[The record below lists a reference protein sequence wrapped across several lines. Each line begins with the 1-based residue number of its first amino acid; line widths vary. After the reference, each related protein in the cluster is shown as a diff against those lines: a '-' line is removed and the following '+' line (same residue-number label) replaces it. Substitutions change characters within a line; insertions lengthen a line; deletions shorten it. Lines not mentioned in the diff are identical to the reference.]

1 MPKAN
6 PNQIRLPVMF
16 DLADPR
22 QKAAYEILKNA
33 GYGKRTPI
41 IVDALL
47 DSLKTNALLSQAK
60 ESGVSNVSETDIRRA
75 IEDSMESVLNR
86 YFSKSEISTLEPQ
99 REVLPIQAPAIAP
112 AIQEPAPV
120 QPIPE
125 SQPSFVPYVPAAPA
139 TAQPAVPDEGH
150 MSQLLSIADAFF

>member
-16 DLADPR
+16 DLTDPR

-47 DSLKTNALLSQAK
+47 DSLKTNVLLNQAK
-60 ESGVSNVSETDIRRA
+60 ESGISNVSEADIRRA
-75 IEDSMESVLNR
+75 VQDSMESVLNR
-86 YFSKSEISTLEPQ
+86 YFSKPETPAPEPEPVQ
-99 REVLPIQAPAIAP
+99 VPTPAPTV
-112 AIQEPAPV
+112 QEPVTSEPSPAP
-120 QPIPE
+120 Q
-125 SQPSFVPYVPAAPA
+125 QSFVPYVPVAPVP
-139 TAQPAVPDEGH
+139 AQPSTPDEGH
-150 MSQLLSIADAFF
+150 MNQLLSIADAFF

>member
-16 DLADPR
+16 DLTDPR

-47 DSLKTNALLSQAK
+47 DSLKTNVLLSQAK
-60 ESGVSNVSETDIRRA
+60 ESSASNVSETDIRRA
-75 IEDSMESVLNR
+75 VEDSMESVLNR
-86 YFSKSEISTLEPQ
+86 YFLKSEASAPDPQPEPVQ
-99 REVLPIQAPAIAP
+99 TPTPAPI
-112 AIQEPAPV
+112 IQEPAPT
-120 QPIPE
+120 P
-125 SQPSFVPYVPAAPA
+125 QPSFVPYVPAAPVP
-139 TAQPAVPDEGH
+139 AQASVPDEGH
-150 MSQLLSIADAFF
+150 MNQLLSIADAFF

>member
-16 DLADPR
+16 DLTDPR

-47 DSLKTNALLSQAK
+47 DSLKTNVLLSQAK
-60 ESGVSNVSETDIRRA
+60 ESSASNMSETDIRRA
-75 IEDSMESVLNR
+75 VEDSMESVLNR
-86 YFSKSEISTLEPQ
+86 YFSKSEASAPEPQ
-99 REVLPIQAPAIAP
+99 PEPVRAPIPAPV
-112 AIQEPAPV
+112 IQEPAPT
-120 QPIPE
+120 P
-125 SQPSFVPYVPAAPA
+125 QPSFVPYVPAAPVP
-139 TAQPAVPDEGH
+139 AQPSVPDEGH
-150 MSQLLSIADAFF
+150 MNQLLSIADAFF

>member
-16 DLADPR
+16 DLTDPR

-47 DSLKTNALLSQAK
+47 DSLKTNVLLSQAK
-60 ESGVSNVSETDIRRA
+60 ESSASNMSETDIRRA
-75 IEDSMESVLNR
+75 VEDSMESVLNR
-86 YFSKSEISTLEPQ
+86 YFSKSEASAPQPQPEPVQ
-99 REVLPIQAPAIAP
+99 TPTPASV
-112 AIQEPAPV
+112 IQEPAPV
-120 QPIPE
+120 QPAPHTAAKLCSVCSCRSCTRTSIRTGRGTHE
-125 SQPSFVPYVPAAPA
+125 SAA
-139 TAQPAVPDEGH
+139 
-150 MSQLLSIADAFF
+150 LYC

>member
-16 DLADPR
+16 DLTDPR

-47 DSLKTNALLSQAK
+47 DSLKTNVLLSQAK
-60 ESGVSNVSETDIRRA
+60 ESSASNMSETDIRRA
-75 IEDSMESVLNR
+75 VEDSMESVLNR
-86 YFSKSEISTLEPQ
+86 YFSKSEASAPQ
-99 REVLPIQAPAIAP
+99 P
-112 AIQEPAPV
+112 
-120 QPIPE
+120 QPTRTNAYTRFCYSRACPCTACSHTAAKLCSVCSCRSCTRTSIRTGRGTHE
-125 SQPSFVPYVPAAPA
+125 SAA
-139 TAQPAVPDEGH
+139 
-150 MSQLLSIADAFF
+150 LYC

>member
-16 DLADPR
+16 DLTDPR

-47 DSLKTNALLSQAK
+47 DSLKTNVLLSQAK
-60 ESGVSNVSETDIRRA
+60 ESSASNVSETDIRRA
-75 IEDSMESVLNR
+75 VEDSMESVLNR
-86 YFSKSEISTLEPQ
+86 YFSKPEAPAPEPQ
-99 REVLPIQAPAIAP
+99 PEPVRAPSPAPI
-112 AIQEPAPV
+112 IQEPAPT
-120 QPIPE
+120 P
-125 SQPSFVPYVPAAPA
+125 QPSFVPYVPAAPVP
-139 TAQPAVPDEGH
+139 AQASVPDEGH
-150 MSQLLSIADAFF
+150 MNQLLSIADAFF

>member
-16 DLADPR
+16 DLTDPR

-47 DSLKTNALLSQAK
+47 DSLKTNVLLSQAK
-60 ESGVSNVSETDIRRA
+60 ESSASNVSETDIRRA
-75 IEDSMESVLNR
+75 VEDSMESVLNR
-86 YFSKSEISTLEPQ
+86 YFSKSEAPSTEPQ
-99 REVLPIQAPAIAP
+99 PKPVRTPT
-112 AIQEPAPV
+112 PAPT
-120 QPIPE
+120 P
-125 SQPSFVPYVPAAPA
+125 QPSFVPYVPAAPVP
-139 TAQPAVPDEGH
+139 AQASVPDEGH
-150 MSQLLSIADAFF
+150 MNQLLSIADAFF

>member
-16 DLADPR
+16 DLTDPR

-47 DSLKTNALLSQAK
+47 DSLKTNVLLSQAK
-60 ESGVSNVSETDIRRA
+60 ESSASNMSETDIRRA
-75 IEDSMESVLNR
+75 VEDSMESVLNR
-86 YFSKSEISTLEPQ
+86 YFYTRFCYSRACPCTACSHTAAKLCSVCSCRSCTRTSIRTG
-99 REVLPIQAPAIAP
+99 RGTH
-112 AIQEPAPV
+112 
-120 QPIPE
+120 E
-125 SQPSFVPYVPAAPA
+125 SAA
-139 TAQPAVPDEGH
+139 
-150 MSQLLSIADAFF
+150 LYC

>member
-16 DLADPR
+16 DLTDPR

-47 DSLKTNALLSQAK
+47 DSLKTNVLLSQAK
-60 ESGVSNVSETDIRRA
+60 ESSASNVSETDIRRA
-75 IEDSMESVLNR
+75 VEDSMESVLNR
-86 YFSKSEISTLEPQ
+86 YFSKSEASAPEPQ
-99 REVLPIQAPAIAP
+99 PEPVRAPIPAPV
-112 AIQEPAPV
+112 IQEPAPT
-120 QPIPE
+120 P
-125 SQPSFVPYVPAAPA
+125 QPSFVPYVPAAPVP
-139 TAQPAVPDEGH
+139 AQPSVPDEGH
-150 MSQLLSIADAFF
+150 MNQLLSIADAFF

>member
-16 DLADPR
+16 DLTDPR

-47 DSLKTNALLSQAK
+47 DSLKTNVLLSQAK
-60 ESGVSNVSETDIRRA
+60 ESRASNVSETDIRRA
-75 IEDSMESVLNR
+75 VEDSMESVLNR
-86 YFSKSEISTLEPQ
+86 YFSKSEASAPEPQ
-99 REVLPIQAPAIAP
+99 PEPVRAPIPAPV
-112 AIQEPAPV
+112 IQEPAPT
-120 QPIPE
+120 P
-125 SQPSFVPYVPAAPA
+125 QPSFVPYVPAAPVP
-139 TAQPAVPDEGH
+139 AQPSVPDEGH
-150 MSQLLSIADAFF
+150 MNQLLSIADAFF

>member
-16 DLADPR
+16 DLTDPR

-47 DSLKTNALLSQAK
+47 DSLKTNVLLSQAK
-60 ESGVSNVSETDIRRA
+60 ESTASNVSETDIRRA
-75 IEDSMESVLNR
+75 VEDSMESVLNR
-86 YFSKSEISTLEPQ
+86 YFSKPEAPATEPQ
-99 REVLPIQAPAIAP
+99 SKPVRTPTPAPV
-112 AIQEPAPV
+112 IQEPAPV
-120 QPIPE
+120 QPAPTP
-125 SQPSFVPYVPAAPA
+125 QPSFVPYVPAAPVP
-139 TAQPAVPDEGH
+139 AQPSVPDEGH
-150 MSQLLSIADAFF
+150 MNQLLSIADAFF

>member
-16 DLADPR
+16 DLTDPR

-47 DSLKTNALLSQAK
+47 DSLKTNVLLSQAK
-60 ESGVSNVSETDIRRA
+60 ESSASNVSETDIRRA
-75 IEDSMESVLNR
+75 VEASMESVLNR
-86 YFSKSEISTLEPQ
+86 YFSKSEASASEPQ
-99 REVLPIQAPAIAP
+99 PEPVRAPIPAPV
-112 AIQEPAPV
+112 IQEPAPT
-120 QPIPE
+120 P
-125 SQPSFVPYVPAAPA
+125 QPSFVPYVPAAPVP
-139 TAQPAVPDEGH
+139 AQPSVPDEGH
-150 MSQLLSIADAFF
+150 MNQLLSIADAFF

>member
-16 DLADPR
+16 DLTDPR

-47 DSLKTNALLSQAK
+47 DSLKTNVLLSQAK
-60 ESGVSNVSETDIRRA
+60 ESSASNVSETDIRRA
-75 IEDSMESVLNR
+75 VEDSMESVLNR
-86 YFSKSEISTLEPQ
+86 YFSKSEASAPEPQ
-99 REVLPIQAPAIAP
+99 PEPVRAPIPAPV
-112 AIQEPAPV
+112 IQEPAPT
-120 QPIPE
+120 P
-125 SQPSFVPYVPAAPA
+125 QPSFVPYVPTAPVP
-139 TAQPAVPDEGH
+139 AQPSVPDEGH
-150 MSQLLSIADAFF
+150 MNQLLSIADAFF

>member
-16 DLADPR
+16 DLTDPR

-47 DSLKTNALLSQAK
+47 DSLKTNVLLSQAK
-60 ESGVSNVSETDIRRA
+60 ESSASNMSETDIRRA
-75 IEDSMESVLNR
+75 VEDSMESVLNR
-86 YFSKSEISTLEPQ
+86 YFSKSEASAPQ
-99 REVLPIQAPAIAP
+99 PQPE
-112 AIQEPAPV
+112 PV
-120 QPIPE
+120 QTPTPASVIKSLPLYSLLPHR
-125 SQPSFVPYVPAAPA
+125 SQALFRMFLPLLYPHKQPYR
-139 TAQPAVPDEGH
+139 TRDT
-150 MSQLLSIADAFF
+150 

>member
-16 DLADPR
+16 DLTDPR

-47 DSLKTNALLSQAK
+47 DSLKTNVLLSQAK
-60 ESGVSNVSETDIRRA
+60 ESSASNVSETDIRRA
-75 IEDSMESVLNR
+75 VEDSMESVLNR
-86 YFSKSEISTLEPQ
+86 YFSKSEASTPEPQ
-99 REVLPIQAPAIAP
+99 PEPVRAPIPAPV
-112 AIQEPAPV
+112 IQEPAPT
-120 QPIPE
+120 P
-125 SQPSFVPYVPAAPA
+125 QPSFVPYVPAAPVP
-139 TAQPAVPDEGH
+139 AQPSVPDEGH
-150 MSQLLSIADAFF
+150 MNQLLSIADAFF

>member
-16 DLADPR
+16 DLTDPR

-47 DSLKTNALLSQAK
+47 DSLKTNVLLSKAK
-60 ESGVSNVSETDIRRA
+60 ESSASNMSETDIRRA
-75 IEDSMESVLNR
+75 VEDSMESVLNR
-86 YFSKSEISTLEPQ
+86 YFSKSEASAPQPQPEPVQ
-99 REVLPIQAPAIAP
+99 TPTPAPV
-112 AIQEPAPV
+112 IQEPAPT
-120 QPIPE
+120 P
-125 SQPSFVPYVPAAPA
+125 QPSFVPYVPAAPVP
-139 TAQPAVPDEGH
+139 AQPSVPDEGH
-150 MSQLLSIADAFF
+150 MNQLLSIADAFF

>member
-16 DLADPR
+16 DLTDPR

-47 DSLKTNALLSQAK
+47 DSLKTNVLLSQAK
-60 ESGVSNVSETDIRRA
+60 ESSASNVSETDIRRA
-75 IEDSMESVLNR
+75 VEDSMESVLNR
-86 YFSKSEISTLEPQ
+86 YFSKSEASASEPQ
-99 REVLPIQAPAIAP
+99 PEPVRAPIPAPV
-112 AIQEPAPV
+112 IQEPAPT
-120 QPIPE
+120 P
-125 SQPSFVPYVPAAPA
+125 QPSFVPYVPAAPVP
-139 TAQPAVPDEGH
+139 AQPSVPDEGH
-150 MSQLLSIADAFF
+150 MNQLLSIADAFF

>member
-16 DLADPR
+16 DLTDPR

-47 DSLKTNALLSQAK
+47 DSLKTNVLLSQAK
-60 ESGVSNVSETDIRRA
+60 ESSASNVSETDIRRA
-75 IEDSMESVLNR
+75 VEDSMESVLNR
-86 YFSKSEISTLEPQ
+86 YFSKSEASAPKPQPEPV
-99 REVLPIQAPAIAP
+99 RAPIPAPV
-112 AIQEPAPV
+112 IQEPAPT
-120 QPIPE
+120 P
-125 SQPSFVPYVPAAPA
+125 QPSFVPYVPAAPVP
-139 TAQPAVPDEGH
+139 AQPSVPDEGH
-150 MSQLLSIADAFF
+150 MNQLLSIADAFF

>member
-16 DLADPR
+16 DLTDPR

-47 DSLKTNALLSQAK
+47 DSLKTNVLLSQAK
-60 ESGVSNVSETDIRRA
+60 ESSASNVSETDIRRA
-75 IEDSMESVLNR
+75 VEDSMESVLNR
-86 YFSKSEISTLEPQ
+86 YFSKSEASAPEPQ
-99 REVLPIQAPAIAP
+99 PEPVRAPIPAPV
-112 AIQEPAPV
+112 IQEPAPT
-120 QPIPE
+120 P
-125 SQPSFVPYVPAAPA
+125 QPSFVPYVPAAPVP
-139 TAQPAVPDEGH
+139 AQASVPDEGH
-150 MSQLLSIADAFF
+150 MNQLLSIADAFF

>member
-1 MPKAN
+1 LPKAN

-16 DLADPR
+16 DLTDPR

-33 GYGKRTPI
+33 GYGKRTPT

-75 IEDSMESVLNR
+75 VEDSMESVLNR
-86 YFSKSEISTLEPQ
+86 YFSKSEIHASEPQ
-99 REVLPIQAPAIAP
+99 REVLPVQAPAPAP
-112 AIQEPAPV
+112 VIQEPVPV
-120 QPIPE
+120 QHVHEP
-125 SQPSFVPYVPAAPA
+125 QPSFVPYVPTVPV
-139 TAQPAVPDEGH
+139 TAQPTVPDEGH
-150 MSQLLSIADAFF
+150 MNQLLSIADAFF

>member
-16 DLADPR
+16 DLTDPR

-47 DSLKTNALLSQAK
+47 DSLKTNVLLSQAK
-60 ESGVSNVSETDIRRA
+60 ESSASNMSETDIRRA
-75 IEDSMESVLNR
+75 VEDSMESVLNR
-86 YFSKSEISTLEPQ
+86 YFLKSEASAPDPQ
-99 REVLPIQAPAIAP
+99 PE
-112 AIQEPAPV
+112 PV
-120 QPIPE
+120 QTPTPASVIQKNRWYPRSSQSRRSFWQSLKLCTGQLIPV
-125 SQPSFVPYVPAAPA
+125 F
-139 TAQPAVPDEGH
+139 TA
-150 MSQLLSIADAFF
+150 LI

>member
-16 DLADPR
+16 DLTDPR

-47 DSLKTNALLSQAK
+47 DSLKTNVLLSQAK
-60 ESGVSNVSETDIRRA
+60 EPSASNVSETDIRRA
-75 IEDSMESVLNR
+75 VEDSMESVLNR
-86 YFSKSEISTLEPQ
+86 YFPKPPPRNLSLNLYERLHPLLLFKS
-99 REVLPIQAPAIAP
+99 LPLYSLLPHHSQALFRMFLPLLYP
-112 AIQEPAPV
+112 HKH
-120 QPIPE
+120 
-125 SQPSFVPYVPAAPA
+125 PYR
-139 TAQPAVPDEGH
+139 TRDT
-150 MSQLLSIADAFF
+150 

>member
-16 DLADPR
+16 DLTDPR

-47 DSLKTNALLSQAK
+47 DSLKTNVLLSQAK
-60 ESGVSNVSETDIRRA
+60 ESSASNVSETDIRRA
-75 IEDSMESVLNR
+75 VEDSMESVLNR
-86 YFSKSEISTLEPQ
+86 YFSKSETPSTEPQ
-99 REVLPIQAPAIAP
+99 PKPVRTPTPAPI
-112 AIQEPAPV
+112 IQEPAPT
-120 QPIPE
+120 P
-125 SQPSFVPYVPAAPA
+125 QPSFVPYVPAAPVP
-139 TAQPAVPDEGH
+139 AQASVPDEGH
-150 MSQLLSIADAFF
+150 MNQLLSIADAFF

>member
-16 DLADPR
+16 DLTDPR

-47 DSLKTNALLSQAK
+47 NSLKTNVLLSQAK
-60 ESGVSNVSETDIRRA
+60 ESSASNVSETDIRRA
-75 IEDSMESVLNR
+75 VEDSMESVLNR
-86 YFSKSEISTLEPQ
+86 YFSKSEASAPEPQ
-99 REVLPIQAPAIAP
+99 PEPIRAPIPAP
-112 AIQEPAPV
+112 VIQEPAPV
-120 QPIPE
+120 QSAPTP
-125 SQPSFVPYVPAAPA
+125 QPSFVPYVPAAPVP
-139 TAQPAVPDEGH
+139 AQPSVPDEGH
-150 MSQLLSIADAFF
+150 MNQLLSIADAFF

>member
-16 DLADPR
+16 DLTDPR

-47 DSLKTNALLSQAK
+47 DSLKTNVLLSQAK
-60 ESGVSNVSETDIRRA
+60 ESSASNVSETDIRRA
-75 IEDSMESVLNR
+75 VEDSMESVLNR
-86 YFSKSEISTLEPQ
+86 YFLKSEHPHRTPSLNPYK
-99 REVLPIQAPAIAP
+99 RLHPLLLFKSLPLYSLLPHRSQALFRMFLPLLYP
-112 AIQEPAPV
+112 HKH
-120 QPIPE
+120 
-125 SQPSFVPYVPAAPA
+125 PYR
-139 TAQPAVPDEGH
+139 TRDT
-150 MSQLLSIADAFF
+150 

>member
-16 DLADPR
+16 DLTDPR

-47 DSLKTNALLSQAK
+47 DSLKTNVLLSQAK
-60 ESGVSNVSETDIRRA
+60 ESSASNVSETDIRRA
-75 IEDSMESVLNR
+75 VEDSMESVLNR
-86 YFSKSEISTLEPQ
+86 YFSKSEASAPQ
-99 REVLPIQAPAIAP
+99 PPA
-112 AIQEPAPV
+112 
-120 QPIPE
+120 
-125 SQPSFVPYVPAAPA
+125 
-139 TAQPAVPDEGH
+139 
-150 MSQLLSIADAFF
+150 

>member
-16 DLADPR
+16 DLTDPR

-47 DSLKTNALLSQAK
+47 DSLKTNVLLSQAK
-60 ESGVSNVSETDIRRA
+60 ESSASNVSETDIRRA
-75 IEDSMESVLNR
+75 VEDSMESVLNR
-86 YFSKSEISTLEPQ
+86 YFSKSETSAPEPQ
-99 REVLPIQAPAIAP
+99 PEPVRAPIPAPV
-112 AIQEPAPV
+112 IQEPAPT
-120 QPIPE
+120 P
-125 SQPSFVPYVPAAPA
+125 QPSFVPYVPAAPVP
-139 TAQPAVPDEGH
+139 AQPSVPDEGH
-150 MSQLLSIADAFF
+150 MNQLLSIADAFF

>member
-16 DLADPR
+16 DLTDPR

-47 DSLKTNALLSQAK
+47 DSLKTNVLLSQAK
-60 ESGVSNVSETDIRRA
+60 ESSASNVSETDIRRA
-75 IEDSMESVLNR
+75 VEDSMESVLNR
-86 YFSKSEISTLEPQ
+86 YFSKSEAPASEPQ
-99 REVLPIQAPAIAP
+99 PEPVRAPIPAPV
-112 AIQEPAPV
+112 IQEPAPT
-120 QPIPE
+120 P
-125 SQPSFVPYVPAAPA
+125 QPSFVPYVPAAPVP
-139 TAQPAVPDEGH
+139 AQPSVPDEGH
-150 MSQLLSIADAFF
+150 MNQLLSIADAFF